1 MSDRTK
7 NANFKDN
14 AETGDVAYVVAPSQI
29 DENPALSAG
38 FSFSLAFGIRQ
49 RAHACGT
56 IAIEKEYCPSETCG
70 TGLYNSG
77 ICLK

>member
-56 IAIEKEYCPSETCG
+56 M
-70 TGLYNSG
+70 
-77 ICLK
+77 